1 MAKGSK
7 LKQMLK
13 DHKEVEKYNKEEQKR
28 QQKAAKQLE
37 EQSDAPVIVGKDDLI
52 KAEEVEAA
60 KKAEAEN
67 AASLSQSEEYKSEAL
82 SKKEKRQLKK
92 QQKKEQ
98 EEQAKKEVV
107 EEEKEDDD
115 EDADH
120 DDEED
125 EEYKQPEID
134 VERLARSDD
143 DLSDSEEDEED
154 DEEDEEDE
162 EEDDDEEEEQAE
174 DAEEDVPLSEVEF
187 DSDADIVPYQKV
199 TINNKKALLSSLERI
214 SLPWEKRSFQEHQSV
229 TSEKSTEESI
239 KDIYNDTERELAF
252 YKQSLEAVLE
262 AKEKLHNLKVPFK
275 RPLDYFAE
283 MVKTDDHMD
292 KLKQKMVQEASEK
305 KAIED
310 ARRQRNLKKFGKQV
324 QVATLQQRQKEKRE
338 TLEKIKS
345 LRKKRPAGEMG
356 GASASGNGDSG
367 DFNVAV
373 EEAVFDNKRGK
384 PQVSKKRAAKDAKY
398 GFGGMKRFKRKNDA
412 ESSADMSGFSHKK
425 MKGNN
430 NRPGKSKRS
439 RRN

>member
-37 EQSDAPVIVGKDDLI
+37 EQSDAPVIVGKEDLI
-52 KAEEVEAA
+52 QAEEHEAA
-60 KKAEAEN
+60 RKAEAEK
-67 AASLSQSEEYKSEAL
+67 AASSTQSEEYKSKAL

-92 QQKKEQ
+92 QQKKDQ
-98 EEQAKKEVV
+98 EEQVKDEIVV
-107 EEEKEDDD
+107 EEEDEND
-115 EDADH
+115 ED
-120 DDEED
+120 ED
-125 EEYKQPEID
+125 EDYKQPEID

-143 DLSDSEEDEED
+143 DLSDSDED
-154 DEEDEEDE
+154 
-162 EEDDDEEEEQAE
+162 EDDDEEEEDDDDDEEEQEQE
-174 DAEEDVPLSEVEF
+174 DDEEQDVPLSDVEF

-214 SLPWEKRSFQEHQSV
+214 VLPWEKHSFQEHQSV
-229 TSEKSTEESI
+229 TSGKSTEESI

-262 AKEKLHNLKVPFK
+262 AKEKLYNLKVPFK

-338 TLEKIKS
+338 TLDKIKT

-356 GASASGNGDSG
+356 GAGSGKGDSG

-412 ESSADMSGFSHKK
+412 ESSADMGGFSHKK

-430 NRPGKSKRS
+430 SRPGKSKRT